1 MCNKLKEV
9 LSTMKETNEP
19 MTKKESIKTLRAIG
33 EDMERQ
39 ASKIEALET
48 KVDNLQKTQNSI
60 LETQTSIFSMVQSIN
75 KKLDDDKI
83 EEKAYAYDQNRKV
96 INNWK
101 FWVVFIGVMLL
112 AGAGMIKLIDKADN
126 VATIVKSIK

>member
-1 MCNKLKEV
+1 MCNKLKII
-9 LSTMKETNEP
+9 LNTMKPQGDEP
-19 MTKKESIKTLRAIG
+19 MTKAEMVATLQAVSD
-33 EDMERQ
+33 DMEHQ
-39 ASKIEALET
+39 SEKIG
-48 KVDNLQKTQNSI
+48 KVESMVGEMRKTQSVI
-60 LETQTSIFSMVQSIN
+60 LEMVQNIN
-75 KKLDDDKI
+75 KKLNDDKI